1 MQLNNLPVTDAQ
13 RRRLNVLFKAFNL
26 NESIELNTLIKSPPA
41 RIQPEPNDDN
51 KTVEFTIKEITFYV
65 AHNII
70 TVHVNLISRRQFE
83 IINASEDI
91 TYYFIHCNKNLNLLE
106 INIYD

>member
-1 MQLNNLPVTDAQ
+1 MILKNIPVTDAQ
-13 RRRLNVLFKAFNL
+13 RRRLNVLFQAFNI
-26 NESIELNTLIKSPPA
+26 NESTEFNTLIKSPPA

-65 AHNII
+65 AHNVI
-70 TVHVNLISRRQFE
+70 TVHIRLISRRQFE
-83 IINASEDI
+83 LINASEDI
-91 TYYFIHCNKNLNLLE
+91 TNYFIHCNKNLNLLE